1 MRRTSWILLAVLL
14 LLGLAPLNVSAQAPW
29 SSEGAEEIT
38 SIAVSADGSRV
49 AMGSH
54 GSKAAVFD
62 QEGRVLFEVEAGN
75 VVNAVDLL
83 EDGTLLAASDDRH
96 LYAYGPDGHL
106 LWDRDFKHQVKS
118 VSASS
123 DGALVTAVV
132 QRGKAVIQVDAAT
145 GEQTGSFPGDTI
157 LKTAEVSADG
167 SWIAAAGA
175 DQFIFLLDKDGQPHS
190 RFGAGGQVQSLAVTG
205 EGDVAVGTDTRQV
218 ELFNKEG
225 TRIQSLS
232 TRDHVSAVAFS
243 KDGKLLGV
251 ADLSGFFYLFD
262 SNGSKLWESGGGQV
276 GRALAFSPD
285 GTILY
290 AGQTDGSIRPLDV
303 GSVIAEGKSQ
313 TRMRTAYWTA
323 GALAIGLLLT
333 GWLFYLKKQKRLVVF
348 KSIWHSRWVYLG
360 LLPSFALLFTFMY
373 FPAFSGLFHSLY
385 QWQPGG
391 KTTFIGLA
399 NFERMIHDPYVSKGL
414 GNLILLIVTGL
425 VKALIPPLIV
435 AELIYH
441 LRSKK
446 LQYGFRTAFTAS
458 MVIPGVA
465 GLLIWQNF
473 YDPNMGLFN
482 HFLQL
487 IGLGSWTHGWLGD
500 PQTALWSLIFIGFPF
515 VGILQLLVLY
525 AGLLSIP
532 LELMES
538 ARMDGAG
545 LPRIIRSIHLPLLA
559 GQFKFL
565 IIMGLIGIIQ
575 DFNGIL
581 IVTGGGPMDSTYVPA
596 LQMYY
601 AATKFNDLGY
611 ASALG
616 VSMFAVILV
625 ITIINLKFIK
635 QSDE

>member
-1 MRRTSWILLAVLL
+1 M
-14 LLGLAPLNVSAQAPW
+14 
-29 SSEGAEEIT
+29 
-38 SIAVSADGSRV
+38 
-49 AMGSH
+49 
-54 GSKAAVFD
+54 
-62 QEGRVLFEVEAGN
+62 
-75 VVNAVDLL
+75 
-83 EDGTLLAASDDRH
+83 
-96 LYAYGPDGHL
+96 
-106 LWDRDFKHQVKS
+106 
-118 VSASS
+118 
-123 DGALVTAVV
+123 
-132 QRGKAVIQVDAAT
+132 
-145 GEQTGSFPGDTI
+145 
-157 LKTAEVSADG
+157 
-167 SWIAAAGA
+167 
-175 DQFIFLLDKDGQPHS
+175 
-190 RFGAGGQVQSLAVTG
+190 
-205 EGDVAVGTDTRQV
+205 
-218 ELFNKEG
+218 
-225 TRIQSLS
+225 
-232 TRDHVSAVAFS
+232 
-243 KDGKLLGV
+243 
-251 ADLSGFFYLFD
+251 
-262 SNGSKLWESGGGQV
+262 
-276 GRALAFSPD
+276 
-285 GTILY
+285 
-290 AGQTDGSIRPLDV
+290 
-303 GSVIAEGKSQ
+303 
-313 TRMRTAYWTA
+313 
-323 GALAIGLLLT
+323 
-333 GWLFYLKKQKRLVVF
+333 
-348 KSIWHSRWVYLG
+348 
-360 LLPSFALLFTFMY
+360 
-373 FPAFSGLFHSLY
+373 
-385 QWQPGG
+385 
-391 KTTFIGLA
+391 
-399 NFERMIHDPYVSKGL
+399 
-414 GNLILLIVTGL
+414 
-425 VKALIPPLIV
+425 
-435 AELIYH
+435 
-441 LRSKK
+441 RSKK